1 MGKPTG
7 FIEYKRIEAK
17 ERSIK
22 ERIEDYKEYLLP
34 QDEEGLKIQSARCMD
49 CGVPFCQAGLIV
61 DKQTVGCPLSNLIP
75 EVNDLVYHD
84 RIAAAYDR
92 LTKTNPFPEITGR
105 VCPALC
111 EGSCTLGEHEPA
123 VTIKDIE
130 RFVADKMTSSAKA
143 KPRLPKIHSDKRVA
157 VIGSGPAGLACA
169 DLLNQLGN
177 EVTVFERA
185 DRPGGLLMYG
195 IPNMKLDKSLVLNR
209 VELMKA
215 EGIKF
220 ILNAHIGSGYS
231 FHELIQGFDA
241 IVLCL
246 GATQERNLSV
256 PGDYLKGVVTAM
268 SYLTSSTKNLL
279 ADKPLKNAL
288 LDAGGKDVI
297 VVGGGDTG
305 ADCVATAIRQ
315 KARSVSQ
322 LEIMPALPPYRKN
335 DNPWPL
341 WPAVKRHSYE
351 QEEALEFFG
360 KDLKEYETTVKEILG
375 TPEGKVKGV
384 KTVKVNWSIENGK
397 NIMKDISGS
406 EQIRPAELVITALG
420 FTGPEKALL
429 EQLNLKIDNYG
440 MPETENINYKSNLP
454 MLFVAGDMRRGPSL
468 VVWALMEGRQ
478 AAKQCN
484 DYLKN
489 V

>member
-7 FIEYKRIEAK
+7 FLEYKRVEAK
-17 ERSIK
+17 ERPVQ
-22 ERIEDYKEYLLP
+22 ERIEDYNEYLLP
-34 QDEEGLKIQSARCMD
+34 YDEEGLKIQSARCMD

-75 EVNDLVYHD
+75 EINDLVYHG
-84 RIAAAYDR
+84 RTEAAYER
-92 LTKTNPFPEITGR
+92 LSKTNPFPEITGR

-130 RFVADKMTSSAKA
+130 RFVADKMILSSDT
-143 KPRLPKIHSDKRVA
+143 KPRFPKIHTGKRVA

-177 EVTVFERA
+177 DVTVFERA

-195 IPNMKLDKSLVLNR
+195 IPNMKLDKSLVLKR
-209 VELMKA
+209 AELMKA

-220 ILNAHIGSGYS
+220 VLNAHIGSGYS
-231 FHELIQGFDA
+231 FHELIQAFDA

-246 GATQERNLSV
+246 GATQERILSV
-256 PGDYLKGVVTAM
+256 PGNYLTGVVTAM
-268 SYLTSSTKNLL
+268 SYLTGATKELL
-279 ADKPLKNAL
+279 AGRSLKSPL
-288 LDAGGKDVI
+288 LDAGGKNVI

-315 KARSVSQ
+315 KARGVSQ
-322 LEIMPALPPYRKN
+322 LEIMPPFPHYRKS

-351 QEEALEFFG
+351 QEEALAFFG
-360 KDLKEYETTVKEILG
+360 RDPKEYETTVKEILG
-375 TPEGKVKGV
+375 TSDGRVTGV
-384 KTVKVNWSIENGK
+384 KTVKVSWSGENGK
-397 NIMKDISGS
+397 NTAQEIAGS
-406 EQIRPAELVITALG
+406 EQIRPADLVITALG
-420 FTGPEKALL
+420 FTGPEKVLL
-429 EQLNLKIDNYG
+429 EQLNLEIDNYG
-440 MPETENINYKSNLP
+440 TPETENINYKSNLP
-454 MLFVAGDMRRGPSL
+454 MVFVAGDMRRGPSL

-478 AAKQCN
+478 AAKQCS

-489 V
+489 A